1 VAKATSRRDRRAG
14 GDARAGARAPRAA
27 ATLLAAAFGT
37 ASLLLAAGG
46 FEAAGKVKS
55 STYLPP
61 EQLSGQGWK
70 VAPEAENDGLFNT
83 YTVTSSYG
91 DFSAHGRVGVAT
103 RVKEVAAL
111 AELDRVSK
119 TDVFTQAVKRSAV
132 GSVETVKAFATKPV
146 ETITAVP
153 SAVGRWLKKT
163 KYQAGE
169 VYSDVKGSGGSGSG
183 EGDGKSAQ
191 AEEAAK
197 KQALSYLK
205 ISAAERRWYQQ
216 LGVDPSTDN
225 QVLRDVVKS
234 YSRIEGLTSFGMRFA
249 GLPSIPGAREL
260 RKTMDLVWTTDPWE
274 LRAANHKKLVGL
286 GFAEADVKAFEDN
299 PYLTLTQQ
307 TALVKGIEQLAGV
320 KGREHLVA
328 RATGV
333 DSRNEGADMTQSI
346 VLLVMRHNKVGKLAE
361 ILPGVRLPL
370 ARATDGSLQAMAVA
384 DAAFWTEP
392 IAAAAGEL
400 AQQFQ
405 GDPAKKRELWLVGQA
420 SQRFKDGMKAV
431 GWTVHDRWKPPA

>member
-1 VAKATSRRDRRAG
+1 MRSPNRLLVML
-14 GDARAGARAPRAA
+14 AA
-27 ATLLAAAFGT
+27 AAPLLAAA
-37 ASLLLAAGG
+37 AYES
-46 FEAAGKVKS
+46 AGKVKS
-55 STYLPP
+55 PSYLLP
-61 EQLSGQGWK
+61 EQLAGKGWK
-70 VAPEAENDGLFNT
+70 VAPEADNDGLFNT
-83 YTVTSSYG
+83 YTVKSDYG
-91 DFSAHGRVGVAT
+91 DFIAHGNLGVAT
-103 RVKEVAAL
+103 RAKEVAAL

-119 TDVFTQAVKRSAV
+119 TDVFTDAVKRSAL

-169 VYSDVKGSGGSGSG
+169 VYSDTKEAVGGSSG
-183 EGDGKSAQ
+183 EGGGGDKDKKAQ
-191 AEEAAK
+191 AEDAAK

-205 ISAAERRWYQQ
+205 ISAAERRWYAQ

-260 RKTMDLVWTTDPWE
+260 RKTMDLVWTVDPWE
-274 LRAANHKKLVGL
+274 LREKNHKRLVGF
-286 GFAEADVKAFEDN
+286 GFPENAVKAFEDN
-299 PYLTLTQQ
+299 PYLTLTMQ
-307 TALVKGIEQLAGV
+307 TSLVQAIEQLAGV
-320 KGREHLVA
+320 KGREHLLA

-333 DSRNEGADMTQSI
+333 DSRDEASDMTRSI
-346 VLLVMRHNKVGKLAE
+346 ALLVMHHKGGRKLSE

-370 ARATDGSLQAMAVA
+370 ARGADGSLQAVAVA
-384 DAAFWTEP
+384 DAAFWTEQ
-392 IAAAAGEL
+392 IATAAGEL
-400 AQQFQ
+400 AEQFQ
-405 GDPAKKRELWLVGQA
+405 KEPAKARELWIVGTA
-420 SQRFKDGMKAV
+420 SPRFKDGLKAA